1 MKRSI
6 LWGVSLIL
14 TGAVLWW
21 GSQTI
26 TEAEH
31 RTPATGYNPA
41 NVGQPND
48 EVSDASPDK
57 PGSEQVQRDRNPDR
71 PTGTA
76 TAGDLTDD
84 GVPDRSTNRDGV
96 PGVPPTPDRTEQR
109 DAGVD
114 RDPDCGNGPGDG
126 NCGNSPNAGDGR
138 ADNFGAGDDIADNL
152 PDRPIALNRTL
163 DQVTDGLP
171 DAPWK
176 DRFLLL
182 DGVGPDT
189 VNDRVGVRD
198 CLAAD
203 IAVGEC
209 DRNFDNHPKAGGNN
223 QADTTEKDRPLTVQ
237 GRVGASN
244 TPDRSRDNNPDGDDL
259 TPDGT
264 PSRTPS
270 RNNDWNAS
278 SDALGAGAGDSTR
291 DKACTGEADNPWRAN
306 VDCTPDGVR
315 DHNASSGDAA
325 DFTPDRTPLA
335 NSDKRPDASQ
345 DRVNNRDRG
354 SHDHNIA
361 SRDAYSFGA
370 GDNIS
375 DGWPD
380 EGSLGYG
387 GAGGGGGGCSLVA
400 SRTATT
406 GSSLAY
412 LLVLLAPVA
421 FVIARRRLGRR

>member
-1 MKRSI
+1 MKRSFF
-6 LWGVSLIL
+6 WGASLML
-14 TGAVLWW
+14 AGVVLWW
-21 GSQTI
+21 GFQGSSQ
-26 TEAEH
+26 ADH
-31 RTPATGYNPA
+31 RTPATGYDPTNA
-41 NVGQPND
+41 SVGQPND
-48 EVSDASPDK
+48 EVSDDSPDK
-57 PGSEQVQRDRNPDR
+57 PGSEQAQRDRNPDR

-76 TAGDLTDD
+76 TAGDLSPD
-84 GVPDRSTNRDGV
+84 GVSDASTNRDGV

-114 RDPDCGNGPGDG
+114 LDPDCGNGPGDG
-126 NCGNSPNAGDGR
+126 NCGNSRNSGDGR
-138 ADNFGAGDDIADNL
+138 ADNFGAGDDITDNL

-163 DQVTDGLP
+163 DQVNDGLP

-176 DRFLLL
+176 DSFLLL

-189 VNDRVGVRD
+189 INDRVGVRD

-209 DRNFDNHPKAGGNN
+209 DDNFDNHPNAGGNN
-223 QADTTEKDRPLTVQ
+223 RADTTEKDRPLTVQ

-244 TPDRSRDNNPDGDDL
+244 TPDRSRDGIV
-259 TPDGT
+259 DGT
-264 PSRTPS
+264 PSRD
-270 RNNDWNAS
+270 RDWNAS
-278 SDALGAGAGDSTR
+278 SDRNAAGGGDATR

-306 VDCTPDGVR
+306 VDCTPDSVR
-315 DHNASSGDAA
+315 DHNASSGDA
-325 DFTPDRTPLA
+325 PDGTSDRVLLA
-335 NSDKRPDASQ
+335 NADNRPDASQ

-354 SHDHNIA
+354 THDHNIA

-375 DGWPD
+375 DGRAD
-380 EGSLGYG
+380 EGSLGYASVG
-387 GAGGGGGGCSLVA
+387 GGGGGGGCSLVA

-421 FVIARRRLGRR
+421 FVIARRRLARR